1 MQIEFD
7 ARGNSYPPRLIE
19 MSYVDFEQHF
29 VQNMQASE
37 TRQRLCAN
45 FNDFIHNFQEK
56 ISPVFK
62 IWVDGSFISTKLNP
76 RDIDAVFQLDYKI
89 CERQQSVLDSVWFTK
104 AQKFRL
110 GLDLYYSIE
119 YPKTHKRHFISH
131 LNHLYWTDVYGH
143 TRKDNEENNYKKGFI
158 ELKFD

>member
-7 ARGNSYPPRLIE
+7 ARGNLYPPRLIE

-29 VQNMQASE
+29 VQDIRGSE
-37 TRQRLCAN
+37 TRQRLWVN

-56 ISPVFK
+56 ISPIFK

-76 RDIDAVFQLDYKI
+76 RDIDA
-89 CERQQSVLDSVWFTK
+89 
-104 AQKFRL
+104 
-110 GLDLYYSIE
+110 
-119 YPKTHKRHFISH
+119 
-131 LNHLYWTDVYGH
+131 
-143 TRKDNEENNYKKGFI
+143 KKGFI